1 MVGLGN
7 LVEVIDSFYS
17 KGVVYVFGLISA
29 LISESSYVY
38 DNVEESLGLICSSSE
53 VFEDAV
59 RSINDF
65 IGHVR
70 VKFGDEFDD
79 VRFELLKYVLGKYL
93 DSLGKA
99 CRDIIGGFSVGDRR
113 RLRDVCRFI
122 LEYASRS
129 SSLRESFDRLSSG
142 ESLYVSLD
150 VDTLN
155 HDLNLLLDTSEV
167 DYHRI
172 LIKSMLAVKGPG
184 LNNVSILP
192 YSLRFIVEEAERSK
206 LSVPTIGEL
215 VKLVDTLRARGD
227 VQVLSYLDGVERGLF
242 KSFYGVEPE
251 LIGRSI
257 EAKRLI
263 LSSKLKILA
272 SDLRRV
278 LDRVFYEE
286 ALNVLTSWRTKF
298 KKDGFFAALVKDEY
312 NLIKDVYLIVWGRGS
327 PPVYIRYYPWLRNIK
342 FNENQVNIYVFNCDF
357 NFNFPEYMKK
367 YASEVK
373 GLAVVGVSD
382 RRVKCKVIVRRPLM
396 GLILARL
403 LNMLIKSLKEGI
415 AFEYKPKRGV
425 LEGKVK
431 YSEEISKLVR
441 LWRFRI
447 PTIRIPQATMVRE
460 ETEISETRIEAARVN
475 VDVLKESAARALEKL
490 GFKVRLDEYI
500 GLGFGKIDIL
510 AVKNLEDNVNF
521 IVYVSC
527 RDYVRGDDVKFECD
541 KASSITPKP
550 ALKIILAGT
559 FENEAKEALSR
570 EGFIPLEVKGE
581 ICEERRSEIEDYV
594 YRRLSEIIAEKRRRT
609 TVRVKPPEA
618 ASLVK
623 ILKELE
629 DTMNKIK
636 SLLSELAIV
645 LKGYTTSS

>member
-1 MVGLGN
+1 MVRLGN
-7 LVEVIDSFYS
+7 LVEVIDNFYS

-38 DNVEESLGLICSSSE
+38 DNVEESVGLVCSSSE
-53 VFEDAV
+53 VFEDVV

-70 VKFGDEFDD
+70 VKFGEEFDD
-79 VRFELLKYVLGKYL
+79 VRFELLRYVLGKYL

-99 CRDIIGGFSVGDRR
+99 CRDVIGSFSVGERR

-129 SSLRESFDRLSSG
+129 SSLRESFDKLSSG

-167 DYHRI
+167 DYHKV

-192 YSLRFIVEEAERSK
+192 YSLRFIVEEAERSR

-251 LIGRSI
+251 LVGRSI
-257 EAKRLI
+257 EARRLI
-263 LSSKLKILA
+263 LSSKLKVLA
-272 SDLRRV
+272 SDLKKV
-278 LDRVFYEE
+278 LDRIFYEE
-286 ALNVLTSWRTKF
+286 ALNVLTSWRAEF
-298 KKDGFFAALVKDEY
+298 KKGGFFAALVKDEY

-342 FNENQVNIYVFNCDF
+342 FNENQVNIYVFNCGF
-357 NFNFPEYMKK
+357 NFNFPEYMKKK

-373 GLAVVGVSD
+373 GLAVIGISD
-382 RRVKCKVIVRRPLM
+382 GRVKCEVIVRRPLM

-425 LEGKVK
+425 LEGKVR
-431 YSEEISKLVR
+431 SEEISKLIR
-441 LWRFRI
+441 LWRFRV
-447 PTIRIPQATMVRE
+447 PTIRIPSAIMVRE
-460 ETEISETRIEAARVN
+460 EAEISETRIEAARIN

-490 GFKVRLDEYI
+490 GFKVRLDEYV

-521 IVYVSC
+521 RIYVSC
-527 RDYVRGDDVKFECD
+527 RDYVGEGDVKFECD

-550 ALKIILAGT
+550 ALKIILAGR
-559 FENEAKEALSR
+559 FDGEAKNALSR
-570 EGFIPLEVKGE
+570 EGFIPVEVKGE
-581 ICEERRSEIEDYV
+581 ICEERRGEIEDYV
-594 YRRLSEIIAEKRRRT
+594 YRRLSEIIAEKRERT
-609 TVRVKPPEA
+609 TVRVRPSET